1 MHAVFDMHQRCRIV
15 VEANQ
20 KVGWDQQVS
29 VQDQRKVGLEL
40 CKGYADKA
48 KCLWV
53 CCIPG
58 RSSHDAQK
66 CNAEDSHIVAVW
78 GRAERSS
85 IICVQDMLYA
95 KNLLKSMWL
104 KVELPMVLEID
115 NKGAVDLINSF
126 TVGGCTHHINIK
138 QCFLRELKESKHLID
153 NWISGSENNVDMFT
167 KNSDGPL
174 FKK

>member
-1 MHAVFDMHQRCRIV
+1 MTTDQLLGLQR
-15 VEANQ
+15 
-20 KVGWDQQVS
+20 
-29 VQDQRKVGLEL
+29 EL
-40 CKGYADKA
+40 
-48 KCLWV
+48 
-53 CCIPG
+53 
-58 RSSHDAQK
+58 
-66 CNAEDSHIVAVW
+66 NAA
-78 GRAERSS
+78 
-85 IICVQDMLYA
+85 IICVQDMLYT
-95 KNLLKSMWL
+95 KNLLASIRL
-104 KVELPMVLEID
+104 KVKLPMVLEID